1 MMNIT
6 EQLTN
11 RIHNVYSE
19 LCNFSNTY
27 YFSADSEQAQK
38 VTWYTKCGTI
48 TTYIPQSVLDNPE
61 SELKNQIEAAGQAF
75 ENMIAYRKENKR
87 SKDGANDRKMLALL
101 KKAAAA
107 GLFFELS

>member
-1 MMNIT
+1 MMNTT

-19 LCNFSNTY
+19 LCNLSNTY

-38 VTWYTKCGTI
+38 VTWYTKCGTV